1 MTYKLNK
8 VEDIKGCRFGSLFLW
23 IIKNF
28 SVIIQNYINTNNKY
42 RNYRDNMS
50 ILYYPSKLA
59 EDKIN
64 EIIDRGLGFSDE
76 EQESVIAILDNVK
89 KNGDKALMEYTNKF
103 DAPDLKTENLKVTEM
118 EFEHAEKIVSEK
130 FHKALDRAV
139 TQIESFHKKQKV
151 NSWID
156 TDRDGVILGQLVNP
170 VDAAGVYAPGAKG
183 GKTPLVSSVL
193 MGGIPASIAGVKDIS
208 LMTPPTE
215 DGSINP
221 HLLVAAKRVGINT
234 VYKAGSAWAIAA
246 LAYGTETVQKVDVI
260 VGPGNMYVTLAKKIV
275 SGSVGIDMIAGP
287 SEILVVADGD
297 ADPVHVAADMLSQ
310 AEHDTVASAVLLTT
324 SEVLA
329 TEVEKELQVQLQTLS
344 RKEIAEKSI
353 ADFGAILVVPDIDTA
368 IDLANRLATE
378 HLELLIANPFDY
390 IGKIKNAGAVFMG
403 KYTPEPVG
411 DYIAGPNHVLP
422 TAGTARFSS
431 ALSVDNFIK
440 KTSLINYSKEAL
452 EKEADD
458 IITLADIEGLDAHAN
473 AVKVRLK

>member
-1 MTYKLNK
+1 
-8 VEDIKGCRFGSLFLW
+8 
-23 IIKNF
+23 
-28 SVIIQNYINTNNKY
+28 
-42 RNYRDNMS
+42 MS
-50 ILYYPSKLA
+50 ILNYPSEEA
-59 EDKIN
+59 ENKIK

-76 EQESVIAILDNVK
+76 EQESVLSILDNVK

-103 DAPDLKTENLKVTEM
+103 DSPELQIDALKVSPE
-118 EFEHAEKIVSEK
+118 EFEKAESEVSEK
-130 FHKALDRAV
+130 FNKALDRAV
-139 TQIESFHKKQKV
+139 NQIESFHQKQKL

-156 TDRDGVILGQLVNP
+156 TERDGVILGQLVNP

-183 GKTPLVSSVL
+183 GMTPLVSSVL
-193 MGGIPASIAGVKDIS
+193 MGGIPAKIAGVKNVS

-221 HLLVAAKRVGINT
+221 HLLVAARKVGIDA

-246 LAYGTETVQKVDVI
+246 LAYGTETVDKVDVI

-275 SGSVGIDMIAGP
+275 AGTVGIDMIAGP
-287 SEILVVADGD
+287 SEILVIADDSAD
-297 ADPVHVAADMLSQ
+297 AEHIAADLLSQ

-324 SEVLA
+324 SESVA
-329 TEVEKELQVQLQTLS
+329 VEVERELAKQLENLS
-344 RKEIAEKSI
+344 RKEIARASI
-353 ADFGAILVVPDIDTA
+353 ENYSAIMVVPDIDIA
-368 IDLANRLATE
+368 IELANRLATE
-378 HLELLIANPFDY
+378 HLELLIDNPFEH
-390 IGKIKNAGAVFMG
+390 IGKVKNAGAVFMG

-411 DYIAGPNHVLP
+411 DYMAGPNHVLP

-452 EKEADD
+452 EAEADD

-473 AVKVRLK
+473 SIKVRLK